1 MSDAQQRLTTALAGR
16 YRIEREL
23 GRGGMATVF
32 LAEDL
37 RHRRQVAIKVLDP
50 EVAAAIG
57 PERFLR
63 EIETVARLT
72 HPHILP
78 LHDSGAADSL
88 LFYVMPYI
96 EGESLRSRLTREKQL
111 PLADA
116 RRIAAELADAL
127 DYAHEHGVVH
137 RDLKPENVLLQHGRA
152 LLADFGIARAV
163 AAAGAQKLTSTG
175 VAVGTP
181 SYMSPEQVAAGVVDA
196 RSDVYGLGCVVYEML
211 AGQPP
216 FTGPTAES
224 LAHQHLNVPAP
235 EVTRLRPG
243 AGAGVTAAL
252 MRALAKTPADRYATT
267 GEFAAALAQGEAVP
281 AVPVSAGDNGAQ
293 REARSRSRR
302 TASLPRSTLAVAVVA
317 VIALGIWL
325 AWSPVSQWLRQRN
338 APAQAAKK
346 QWILV
351 AGFDGP
357 RDEPDIARAA
367 QGLVAAALDQS
378 GIVMTVPR
386 DELSQALQQAGRSDT
401 LRVDGPLARELAYRN
416 GIRAVL
422 EGRVSRVGA
431 GYGVVLRL
439 SDSGSD
445 STLITLSGSARG
457 GDALIPALDRLAR
470 RMRQELGENPAAV
483 RATRELNVIIT
494 PSFEAYRKIEQ
505 AAESFNEAA
514 DPTGTMRFL
523 RDALGLDA
531 DCAAAYIELASL
543 FSNVGDPDSAVWACD
558 QALSRPWRLTDE
570 QRLSA
575 EAQRSYDRADF
586 EGALQALNRQ
596 LRLFPAGPCA
606 SGGLNLRSVVLL
618 SGRRFTEA
626 AEDARRCNSEQLAP
640 FGPSQVGLSEQ
651 CQREV
656 TAGRLDDAAK
666 TLRRLRGLWLWFNSV
681 NLAGARG
688 DWARI
693 DSLCTAPAAEI
704 ASHPFVRRTASLV
717 HITLHCR
724 RGELRAARED
734 MAQERLRKDPDSQF
748 LLTRASL
755 GLTVIAGMPVPRL
768 DPRQADDSTA
778 AGVITRSWRDALAGD
793 LPAARR
799 ELAALRR
806 RGADERARAGA
817 AEVFLEASI
826 AAAQNRW
833 SEVLSLLGPTAAR
846 GDDFSGKW
854 WWGRLG
860 VTRERWLVAEAWEH
874 TGPPDS
880 AATAFERALEPPESQ
895 GAVIFPP
902 YAHQRLVMIYARMGR
917 REDAERHWEAF
928 STTFTNPDP
937 EVRHL
942 LDEARAAILGLR
954 AVSQRRD

>member
-1 MSDAQQRLTTALAGR
+1 MTDLSHRLTTALADR
-16 YRIEREL
+16 YRVEREL

-37 RHRRQVAIKVLDP
+37 RHRRSVAIKVLDP

-78 LHDSGAADSL
+78 LHDSGQADSL

-116 RRIAAELADAL
+116 QRIAAELADAL
-127 DYAHEHGVVH
+127 DYAHEHGIVH

-181 SYMSPEQVAAGVVDA
+181 SYMSPEQVAAGLVDA

-235 EVTRLRPG
+235 EVTRLRPS
-243 AGAGVTAAL
+243 AGASVTAAL
-252 MRALAKTPADRYATT
+252 MRALAKTPADRFATT
-267 GEFAAALAQGEAVP
+267 GEFAAALAAKDEPAPRVGAGGTRWIAAAAVFVVLALVALAAWQQWWP
-281 AVPVSAGDNGAQ
+281 LGGRSAPPP
-293 REARSRSRR
+293 
-302 TASLPRSTLAVAVVA
+302 T
-317 VIALGIWL
+317 
-325 AWSPVSQWLRQRN
+325 
-338 APAQAAKK
+338 KK
-346 QWILV
+346 EWILV
-351 AGFDGP
+351 AEFEGP
-357 RDEPDIARAA
+357 GDEPDIARAA
-367 QGLVAAALDQS
+367 QGLVVVALDQS

-386 DELSQALQQAGRSDT
+386 DQLAQALEQTAKPDT

-431 GYGVVLRL
+431 GYSVVLRL
-439 SDSGSD
+439 SESGSD
-445 STLITLSGSARG
+445 STLITVSGSARD

-470 RMRQELGENPAAV
+470 QMRRELGENPAAV
-483 RATRELNVIIT
+483 RATRGVSVIIT
-494 PSFEAYRKIEQ
+494 PSFAAYRKIEQ
-505 AAESFNEAA
+505 AADCFNESA
-514 DPTGTMRFL
+514 DPIGAMRFL
-523 RDALGLDA
+523 QDALGLDP
-531 DCAAAYIELASL
+531 DCAAAYLGMASI
-543 FSNVGDPDSAVWACD
+543 FSDVGDPDSALWACD
-558 QALSRPWRLTDE
+558 QALSRPQRLTDE
-570 QRLSA
+570 QRLGG
-575 EAQRSYDRADF
+575 EALRSFNKADF
-586 EGALQALNRQ
+586 EGTLEALNRQ
-596 LRLFPAGPCA
+596 LQLFPAGPGA
-606 SGGLNLRSVVLL
+606 SEALNFRAIAFLY
-618 SGRRFTEA
+618 GRRFAEA
-626 AEDARRCNSEQLAP
+626 ADDARRCNSAEHVP
-640 FGPSQVGLSEQ
+640 FGPSQVTLSEQ
-651 CQREV
+651 CQREI

-666 TLRRLRGLWLWFNSV
+666 TLGRLGGFWLWINSLH
-681 NLAGARG
+681 LAGARG
-688 DWARI
+688 DWARV
-693 DSLCTAPAAEI
+693 DSLCTAPSAEI
-704 ASHPFVRRTASLV
+704 ASHPFVRRTVSLV

-734 MAQERLRKDPDSQF
+734 MAQERLRKDPDSRF
-748 LLTRASL
+748 LLLRASL

-768 DPRQADDSTA
+768 DPRQAGDSTA
-778 AGVITRSWRDALAGD
+778 ADIITRSWRDALAGD

-833 SEVLSLLGPTAAR
+833 SEVISLLGPTAAR
-846 GDDFSGKW
+846 GDDGSGKW
-854 WWGRLG
+854 WWGRIG

-880 AATAFERALEPPESQ
+880 AAAAFERVLEPPESQ

-917 REDAERHWEAF
+917 REDAERHWREF
-928 STTFTNPDP
+928 SAAFTNPDP
-937 EVRHL
+937 EVKHL
-942 LDEARAAILGLR
+942 LDKARAAVLGLR
-954 AVSQRRD
+954 AVSQRKD